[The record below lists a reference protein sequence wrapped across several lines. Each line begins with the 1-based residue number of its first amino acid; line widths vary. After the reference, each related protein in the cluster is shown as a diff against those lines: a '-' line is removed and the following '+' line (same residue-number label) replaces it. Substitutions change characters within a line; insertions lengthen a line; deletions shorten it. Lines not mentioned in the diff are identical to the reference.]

1 MKHLKRFNEGFGDW
15 IRKQFNDDEE
25 LGLHILKSIE
35 NDKIKEASKK
45 RLQDDTRYTFI
56 LDDTDTK
63 VTVDVSF
70 DDEAV
75 VIISKRQEDLVYGDI
90 LELSDRTTD
99 KIKNT
104 LKYKI

>member
-1 MKHLKRFNEGFGDW
+1 MKHLKGFNEGIGDW
-15 IRKQFNDDEE
+15 FRRQFNDDEE
-25 LGLHILKSIE
+25 LGKHIFKCIE
-35 NDKIKEASKK
+35 SGKIKEASKK

-56 LDDTDTK
+56 LDDTNTK

-75 VIISKRQEDLVYGDI
+75 VILSKKEEDLVYGDI
-90 LELSDRTTD
+90 LELSDKITD
-99 KIKNT
+99 DIKNI